1 MLDNFIDLVFD
12 RHLPVTKEECQ
23 KKLKEEFLKNKHIT
37 DVRVID
43 MLVIKVCKNYF
54 DTMKLLKLPRI
65 EILLL
70 TLFKICLYVFHQN
83 QINYVIYYMN
93 NIQI

>member
-1 MLDNFIDLVFD
+1 MLIPIQYLNILYKVIFISVFD

-43 MLVIKVCKNYF
+43 MLVIKV
-54 DTMKLLKLPRI
+54 
-65 EILLL
+65 
-70 TLFKICLYVFHQN
+70 H
-83 QINYVIYYMN
+83 IN
-93 NIQI
+93 